1 MGLLTPL
8 PSRRIAATERT
19 WARRLGRVVSGDLL
33 ATIAVWVGGVIM
45 IVPLIWMLLSSFK
58 SQAEI
63 LQLNPSFFPQHFTL
77 ESYSTVFSDSSFP
90 LWTFLRNS
98 FIVSTVAT
106 VSVLFTSALAGY
118 VFAKFRFFG
127 KGFLFA
133 LILASLMVPFQVVV
147 VPLYLI
153 IRDLNLFNTLYALI
167 VPNLVSA
174 FGIYLMRQFIEGLPN
189 ALIEAGRIDGASEF
203 RIYWRIIVPQVI
215 PALTALGIFT
225 FKWMW
230 NDYLWPLVAIND
242 QAHETLA
249 LGMAQFVVG
258 QHGTRFDLTL
268 AVATLSALPIVVLFV
283 IFQRQFVE
291 GISLSGLKG

>member
-1 MGLLTPL
+1 MGLLTPASSVQL
-8 PSRRIAATERT
+8 AAAQPGH
-19 WARRLGRVVSGDLL
+19 ARHRGDPFDLL
-33 ATIAVWVGGVIM
+33 AIAAIWAAGIIM
-45 IVPLIWMLLSSFK
+45 IAPVVWMLLSSFK

-63 LQLNPSFFPQHFTL
+63 LQLNPSFFPQHPTL
-77 ESYSTVFSDSSFP
+77 ESYSTVLSDPDFP
-90 LWTFLRNS
+90 FATLFGNS
-98 FIVSTVAT
+98 LIVSTAVT
-106 VSVLFTSALAGY
+106 LSVLFTSSLAGY

-127 KGFLFA
+127 QGFLFV
-133 LILASLMVPFQVVV
+133 LILGSLMVPFQVVV

-153 IRDLNLFNTLYALI
+153 IRDINLFNTLWALI

-174 FGIYLMRQFIEGLPN
+174 FGIYLMKQFIEGLPS

-203 RIYWRIIVPQVI
+203 GIYWRIILPQLI

-242 QAHETLA
+242 LGHETLA
-249 LGMAQFVVG
+249 LGMAQFAVG
-258 QHGTRFDLTL
+258 VHGTRFDLTL

-283 IFQRQFVE
+283 IFQRQFVQ

>member
-8 PSRRIAATERT
+8 PTPLVAAQAGAPSRR
-19 WARRLGRVVSGDLL
+19 RLAPGDLL
-33 ATIAVWVGGVIM
+33 VTGVVWLAGIVMV
-45 IVPLIWMLLSSFK
+45 VPLVWMVLSSFK

-63 LQLNPSFFPQHFTL
+63 LQLNPTFFPQRFTL
-77 ESYSTVFSDSSFP
+77 ESYSTVLNDPEFP
-90 LWTFLRNS
+90 LWSLFRNS
-98 FIVSTVAT
+98 VIVSTVVT
-106 VSVLFTSALAGY
+106 ISVLFTSTLAGY

-127 KGFLFA
+127 KGFWFV

-147 VPLYLI
+147 IPLYLI

-167 VPNLVSA
+167 IPNLISP
-174 FGIYLMRQFIEGLPN
+174 FGIYLMRQFIEGLPT

-203 RIYWRIIVPQVI
+203 TIYARIIVPQVL

-242 QAHETLA
+242 LAHETLA
-249 LGMAQFVVG
+249 LGMAQFAVG

-268 AVATLSALPIVVLFV
+268 AVATLSALPIVLLFV
-283 IFQRQFVE
+283 VFQRQFVQ
-291 GISLSGLKG
+291 GIALSGLKG

>member
-1 MGLLTPL
+1 MGLLTPVPAPL
-8 PSRRIAATERT
+8 VAAQAGATRR
-19 WARRLGRVVSGDLL
+19 RRRAPGDLL
-33 ATIAVWVGGVIM
+33 VTGVVWLAGIVMV
-45 IVPLIWMLLSSFK
+45 VPLVWMVLSSFK

-63 LQLNPSFFPQHFTL
+63 LQLNPTFFPQRFTL
-77 ESYSTVFSDSSFP
+77 ESYSTVLNDPEFP
-90 LWTFLRNS
+90 LWSLFRNS
-98 FIVSTVAT
+98 VIVSTVVT
-106 VSVLFTSALAGY
+106 VSVLFTSTLAGY

-127 KGFLFA
+127 KGFWFV

-147 VPLYLI
+147 IPLYLI

-167 VPNLVSA
+167 IPNLISP
-174 FGIYLMRQFIEGLPN
+174 FGIYLMRQFIEGLPT

-203 RIYWRIIVPQVI
+203 TIYARIIVPQVL

-242 QAHETLA
+242 LAHETLA
-249 LGMAQFVVG
+249 LGMAQFAVG

-268 AVATLSALPIVVLFV
+268 AVATLSALPIVLLFV
-283 IFQRQFVE
+283 VFQRQFVQ
-291 GISLSGLKG
+291 GIALSGLKG